1 MIEWISIKCIFK
13 RIMMYVTALPGWS
26 DRSFNCLSIPSP
38 LLLIMMSTPIQ
49 WTIQLIVHY
58 SSGMMYQRPWLP
70 FISLFSAQMPILI
83 RALTLL
89 IYWKYNHLR
98 KCIDNEL
105 CSYIVVLISW
115 KLLSHPLLL
124 QVSTIPFLYSLMI
137 SICLL
142 FLMIC
147 RYHNLVHQLS
157 QNYIL
162 QFLYQDPLR
171 ILLLLLSN
179 WIREWTEFLL
189 CL

>member
-1 MIEWISIKCIFK
+1 
-13 RIMMYVTALPGWS
+13 
-26 DRSFNCLSIPSP
+26 
-38 LLLIMMSTPIQ
+38 
-49 WTIQLIVHY
+49 
-58 SSGMMYQRPWLP
+58 
-70 FISLFSAQMPILI
+70 MPILI

-98 KCIDNEL
+98 KCIDHEL